1 MAKIREDQR
10 KALEALGY
18 KVNKSG
24 MTVQNAKGETL
35 GGFNENN
42 QVFSG
47 NSKVRDILKSKPPA
61 AAPAAPARRAA
72 PAAPKPKAPPARPAN
87 LSAPRQRPARPISRT
102 PQRQSQTQE
111 MPVPGRAIFNAVR
124 NAITGRGETDA
135 AKISASG
142 NPNLGRTPAPR
153 RAAPAVAPNRAAVA
167 PRRRPRSR

>member
-18 KVNKSG
+18 KVGKSG

-42 QVFSG
+42 QIFSG

-72 PAAPKPKAPPARPAN
+72 APSRPAAPKPKGKPAINVSGAKAEARRSGPPIPRTAPSTPAARPGFRWPRPGVN
-87 LSAPRQRPARPISRT
+87 RSGAPGTIRRGSR
-102 PQRQSQTQE
+102 
-111 MPVPGRAIFNAVR
+111 
-124 NAITGRGETDA
+124 
-135 AKISASG
+135 
-142 NPNLGRTPAPR
+142 
-153 RAAPAVAPNRAAVA
+153 
-167 PRRRPRSR
+167 